1 MGAIQSLLC
10 PVRLWLGVALWLA
23 LIHPSWANN
32 VVVLVSGQGSSYT
45 ELLDSLQTE
54 IRKTPTLRTT
64 VGTGGTA
71 SWDTSL
77 SSITYGTTQL
87 LIAVGSNATRAALE
101 STDTRIPVLCILLPK
116 STYEAM
122 LATAKVNSGQRRIS
136 AIYLDQPL
144 SRQLDLVRQALP
156 KSNRLGVVLGPESSR
171 DAERLQILSEARGLT
186 LTLERAQRDTA
197 LYPALQRTLAD
208 TDVLLALPDPY
219 VINPETAQN
228 VLLTSFRQRVPV
240 IGFSAAYVR
249 AGALAAVFSSPAQI
263 GMEAGEIARQVSRGQ
278 LLGAA
283 KYPRY
288 FSVTINRQ
296 VSNSLNLSLEDE
308 TTLRERLQ
316 KLERNDF

>member
-1 MGAIQSLLC
+1 MT
-10 PVRLWLGVALWLA
+10 LWLA
-23 LIHPSWANN
+23 LLNPSWANN
-32 VVVLVSGQGSSYT
+32 VVILLSGQGTSYS
-45 ELLDSLQTE
+45 ELLESLQVET
-54 IRKTPTLRTT
+54 RKSQTLRSG
-64 VGTGGTA
+64 VGTWGTA
-71 SWDTSL
+71 SWDSSL
-77 SSITYGTTQL
+77 SSISYGTTQL

-101 STDTRIPVLCILLPK
+101 STDNRIPILCILLPK
-116 STYEAM
+116 STYEAL
-122 LATAKVNSGQRRIS
+122 LATTKMNSGTRRIS

-144 SRQLDLVRQALP
+144 FRQLDLIRQALP
-156 KSNRLGVVLGPESSR
+156 KSSRLGIVLGPESAR

-186 LTLERAQRDTA
+186 LTVERAQRDTA
-197 LYPALQRTLAD
+197 LYPALQRALAD

-219 VINPETAQN
+219 VSNPETAQN

-263 GMEAGEIARQVSRGQ
+263 GTEAGEIARQVYRGQ
-278 LLGAA
+278 VLGAA

-296 VSNSLNLSLEDE
+296 VANSLNLSLEDE

>member
-1 MGAIQSLLC
+1 M
-10 PVRLWLGVALWLA
+10 
-23 LIHPSWANN
+23 
-32 VVVLVSGQGSSYT
+32 
-45 ELLDSLQTE
+45 
-54 IRKTPTLRTT
+54 
-64 VGTGGTA
+64 
-71 SWDTSL
+71 
-77 SSITYGTTQL
+77 
-87 LIAVGSNATRAALE
+87 
-101 STDTRIPVLCILLPK
+101 
-116 STYEAM
+116 
-122 LATAKVNSGQRRIS
+122 NSGTRRIS

-144 SRQLDLVRQALP
+144 FRQLDLIRQALP
-156 KSNRLGVVLGPESSR
+156 KSSRLGIVLGPESAR

-186 LTLERAQRDTA
+186 LTVERAQRDTA
-197 LYPALQRTLAD
+197 LYPALQRALAD

-219 VINPETAQN
+219 VSNPETAQN

-263 GMEAGEIARQVSRGQ
+263 GTEAGEIARQVYRGQ
-278 LLGAA
+278 VLGAA

-296 VSNSLNLSLEDE
+296 VANSLNLSLEDE